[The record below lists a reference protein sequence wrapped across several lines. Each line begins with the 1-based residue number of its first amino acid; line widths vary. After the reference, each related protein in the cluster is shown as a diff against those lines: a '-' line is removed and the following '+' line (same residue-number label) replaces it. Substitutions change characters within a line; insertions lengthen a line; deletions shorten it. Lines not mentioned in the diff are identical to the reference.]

1 MLLKIIELS
10 KEGAQKVSK
19 GANELYPRDLEGSV
33 KSCTPGEWLYLKNS
47 RKNLHYLAF
56 VNPLAINSPIAHLTV
71 QQEPTD
77 NTEEQILFELIGNA
91 VTKRNFYLNYDK
103 GCRLI
108 YGNADCL
115 PGLIVD
121 SYVNAVVIQINTA
134 GIDKYREQIK
144 KYFNDKFE
152 DKKIYL
158 LDNENYREREAL
170 PIYEKEEIESDLEI
184 VENNLNFIVEKQKVQ
199 KVGYYYDHRENRA
212 RAKSLVEKLTNK
224 PERGLDLFSYV
235 GSWGLNLLAAGV
247 DHITFVDQG
256 DMNASTMK
264 NLDLNGYSKKGTFVR
279 ENVFEYLKEQK
290 SEKNKYNIIC
300 SDPPAFCKSKK
311 DERKAYDG
319 YLKLHKML
327 IDLLEPNSIL
337 IACSCTLYIDWNSF
351 QKNIEEA
358 AFAKQRKI
366 QLLDCGVQ
374 GFDHP
379 TTNLN
384 NKNSYLK
391 YFAYRVV

>member
-1 MLLKIIELS
+1 LKIIELS
-10 KEGAQKVSK
+10 KEGAQKVTK

-47 RKNLHYLAF
+47 RKNLHYLSF
-56 VNPLAINSPIAHLTV
+56 VNPLAINSPIAHLTI
-71 QQEPTD
+71 QQEP
-77 NTEEQILFELIGNA
+77 NAMSEEQMLFSLIERS
-91 VTKRNFYLNYDK
+91 VTKRDYFKEYNK

-108 YGNADCL
+108 YGNADYL
-115 PGLIVD
+115 PGLVVD
-121 SYVNAVVIQINTA
+121 AYKNAVIIQINTA
-134 GIDKYREQIK
+134 GIDKYRVQIS
-144 KYFNDKFE
+144 KYFTDKFQ

-158 LDNENYREREAL
+158 LDNEIYRQREAL
-170 PIYEKEEIESDLEI
+170 PIYEKVEIEQDLEI
-184 VENNLNFIVEKQKVQ
+184 EENDLKFIVEKEKVQ

-212 RAKSLVEKLTNK
+212 RAKTLVKKLSNK
-224 PERGLDLFSYV
+224 YSRGLDLFSYV
-235 GSWGLNLLAAGV
+235 GSWGLNLLSGGV
-247 DHITFVDQG
+247 EHMTFVDQG
-256 DMNASTMK
+256 DMKESTIK
-264 NLDLNGYSKKGTFVR
+264 NLDLNGFSENGIFIR
-279 ENVFEYLKEQK
+279 QNVFDFLKDQK
-290 SEKNKYNIIC
+290 AEKVKYNIIC

-327 IDLLEPNSIL
+327 IDLLEPDSIL
-337 IACSCTLYIDWNSF
+337 IACSCTLYIDWTSF

-358 AFAKQRKI
+358 AFAKHRKI

-391 YFAYRVV
+391 YFAYRVE